1 MNKASSLAP
10 KTFPNLP
17 KVAGVALASGSG
29 NIKYNNQSDVLL
41 AEFVPGTV
49 AAGVFTK
56 SKIPAAA
63 VNWCREILPT
73 KEVRGLVVNSGNA
86 NAFTG
91 QAGIEAVDIISRK
104 AAEIIKCPVDQIFVA
119 QTGVIGERLPVEKI
133 TNILS
138 GLHRKLG
145 DGWEEAATSIC
156 TTDTYP
162 KGATRTAEI
171 NGKSIKIGGIAKGS
185 GMIAPNMATMLAFIF
200 TDAAILK
207 SEFQKLILKTT
218 DKTFNSITVDSD
230 TSTNDSVIAFATGLA
245 GNKNNYSIDAKEMAS
260 FCDAFERVM
269 RDLAHQIVRDG
280 EGASKFVEIKIS
292 GAESNASAKAI
303 GLKIANSPL
312 VKTAIAG
319 EDANWGRIIM
329 AVGKT
334 SERINVDKLA
344 LNIGGVQIAQSGTVI
359 PGYDERP
366 VAAHM
371 KGQEISIEVDVGVGV
386 GLATVWTCDLTH
398 AYISINA
405 DYRS

>member
-1 MNKASSLAP
+1 MNKVSSLAP
-10 KTFPNLP
+10 KKFPDLP
-17 KVAGVALASGSG
+17 KVAGVAFASGAG
-29 NIKYNNQSDVLL
+29 DIKHNNKNDVLF

-56 SKIPAAA
+56 SKTPAAA
-63 VNWCREILPT
+63 VNWCREILPK

-91 QAGIEAVDIISRK
+91 QAGIEAVNNISRK
-104 AAEIIKCPVDQIFVA
+104 AAEIINCKVDQIFLA

-138 GLHRKLG
+138 GLHDKLG
-145 DGWEEAATSIC
+145 NGWEEAAVTIC

-162 KGATRTAEI
+162 KGSARSVEI
-171 NGKSIKIGGIAKGS
+171 NGKKIKIAGIAKGS
-185 GMIAPNMATMLAFIF
+185 GMIAPDMATMLAFIF
-200 TDAAILK
+200 TDAAISK
-207 SEFQKLILKTT
+207 SEFQKLLVKTT

-245 GNKNNYSIDAKEMAS
+245 GNKNNYLIDAKEMAS
-260 FCDAFERVM
+260 FCDAFEDVM

-280 EGASKFVEIKIS
+280 EGASKFVEITIS
-292 GAESNASAKAI
+292 GADNIASARAI
-303 GLKIANSPL
+303 GLEIANSPL

-344 LNIGGVQIAQSGTVI
+344 LKIGGVQIAESGNVVN
-359 PGYDERP
+359 GYDEKP
-366 VAAHM
+366 VAIHM
-371 KGQEISIEVDVGVGV
+371 KGQEILIKVDVGIGA

-398 AYISINA
+398 EYISINA

>member
-1 MNKASSLAP
+1 MNKVSSLAP
-10 KTFPNLP
+10 KTFPNLS

-29 NIKYNNQSDVLL
+29 NIKNNNKNDVLL

-56 SKIPAAA
+56 SKTPAAA
-63 VNWCREILPT
+63 VNWCRKILL
-73 KEVRGLVVNSGNA
+73 KNEVRGLVVNSGNA

-91 QAGIEAVDIISRK
+91 KAGIEAVDIISRK
-104 AAEIIKCPVDQIFVA
+104 AAEIIKCSVDQIFVA

-138 GLHRKLG
+138 RLHRKLG
-145 DGWEEAATSIC
+145 DGWEEAATTIC

-171 NGKSIKIGGIAKGS
+171 NGKSVKIGGIAKGS

-207 SEFQKLILKTT
+207 SEFQQLLIKTNN
-218 DKTFNSITVDSD
+218 KTFNSITVDSD

-260 FCDAFERVM
+260 FCDAFEGVM

-334 SERINVDKLA
+334 SERINVEKLA
-344 LNIGGVQIAQSGTVI
+344 LNIGGVQIAQSGTVV

-371 KGQEISIEVDVGVGV
+371 KGQEILIEVDVGVGV

-398 AYISINA
+398 EYISINA